1 MIELL
6 DIPFSLDAEALKQEL
21 RVRPGTG
28 DETAFTELFEKAVE
42 VGRPKAVYEVA
53 YIEEKTDDGVLLQG
67 GVRFTSRALRR
78 NLDNVERVFAHVATC
93 GTEVNALTV
102 PEGDVLQ
109 GYWLWTIREKI
120 LDAAIKHLYDH
131 LAGSYRLTG
140 WAVMEPGSGDA
151 GVWPIEQQTE
161 LFSFL
166 GDVESAIGVRL
177 LPSLLMVPE
186 MSVSGILFP
195 TETGYASCQVCHRE
209 DCRLRKAPFDEEIYR
224 AVCAD

>member
-1 MIELL
+1 MR
-6 DIPFSLDAEALKQEL
+6 PSSSL
-21 RVRPGTG
+21 RPP
-28 DETAFTELFEKAVE
+28 
-42 VGRPKAVYEVA
+42 GR
-53 YIEEKTDDGVLLQG
+53 Q
-67 GVRFTSRALRR
+67 
-78 NLDNVERVFAHVATC
+78 H
-93 GTEVNALTV
+93 
-102 PEGDVLQ
+102 
-109 GYWLWTIREKI
+109 
-120 LDAAIKHLYDH
+120 
-131 LAGSYRLTG
+131 RLTG

-151 GVWPIEQQTE
+151 DGPSTADG